1 MLKGASLKQTTV
13 CTNEVRT
20 SGKVNVVVGCWLKK
34 LCERRQSEG
43 KVAVFLFYFYKNL
56 ISISLYA
63 LPAKWSFFPCS
74 FASLNIFFFTR
85 GEFTFSVLFIHLW
98 KPNCRVDSSAE
109 GLWPCLDLK
118 KKEAWARLKVLKKL
132 DVWQKVRCTLAHLHI
147 SASQVSH
154 GNYFCSSV
162 SILWF

>member
-1 MLKGASLKQTTV
+1 MKWEHQESK
-13 CTNEVRT
+13 CC
-20 SGKVNVVVGCWLKK
+20 CWLLVEKALWKK
-34 LCERRQSEG
+34 TKWGKGCCFFVLLLQKPHQHFIVRSSSQMEFFSMFLCIFE
-43 KVAVFLFYFYKNL
+43 Y
-56 ISISLYA
+56 
-63 LPAKWSFFPCS
+63 
-74 FASLNIFFFTR
+74 FFFTR

-109 GLWPCLDLK
+109 GLRPCLDLK